1 MRTKKDAPQIE
12 PRITDVDG
20 GCRRANMGKDRFYQL
35 LHSGEIES
43 YLDGRSRK
51 VLIASID
58 AYIDR
63 QIAESKGSFQ
73 RARYPK
79 QRGAA

>member
-1 MRTKKDAPQIE
+1 MRANKHAARIE
-12 PRITDVDG
+12 PRVTDVVG

-51 VLIASID
+51 ILIASID

-73 RARYPK
+73 RARFPN
-79 QRGAA
+79 RAAS